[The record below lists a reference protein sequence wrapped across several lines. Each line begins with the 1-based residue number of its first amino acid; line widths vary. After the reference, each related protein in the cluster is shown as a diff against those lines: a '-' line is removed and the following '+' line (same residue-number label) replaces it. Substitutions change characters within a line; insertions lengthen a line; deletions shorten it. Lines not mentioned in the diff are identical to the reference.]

1 MVKMSIDS
9 QPEEL
14 DQLERKIRQLEIEKV
29 ALSKETENEQSKKRL
44 QSLSQSSLN

>member
-9 QPEEL
+9 QPAEI

-29 ALSKETENEQSKKRL
+29 ALQKEKDDQHCQKALEQLEKEL
-44 QSLSQSSLN
+44 A